1 MSKREHRPAQAVER
15 AREAAASTRQLLAA
29 QADATLVRAA
39 QTGDRTAFEELYRRH
54 VQLVYARLTRL
65 IGFSPDREDL
75 VQQVFWSFHLALP
88 RYRGDASVAAF
99 LHGIV
104 VHIAYEALRK
114 RRRAMGTSK
123 ELELDQL
130 VAPDATPEARARQRE
145 QLARV
150 FVLLERLKPKKRIA
164 FVLHVVEELPLTEVA
179 VLTRSQ
185 PRAVGQ
191 RVAYARRELLQ
202 MLQREGGVDE

>member
-1 MSKREHRPAQAVER
+1 VNKREHRPAPAAER
-15 AREAAASTRQLLAA
+15 VREAATSARQLLAA
-29 QADATLVRAA
+29 QDDAALVRAA
-39 QTGDRTAFEELYRRH
+39 QAGDRAAFEELYRRH

-65 IGFSPDREDL
+65 IGFSAEREDL
-75 VQQVFWSFHLALP
+75 IQQVFWSFHLALP

-104 VHIAYEALRK
+104 VHVAYEALRK
-114 RRRAMGTSK
+114 RGRAIGTLK
-123 ELELDQL
+123 QHELDQL

-179 VLTRSQ
+179 ALTGSQ

-191 RVAYARRELLQ
+191 RVAYARRELLG